1 MLSRI
6 AESLYWLGRH
16 VERADCTARI
26 LDTYL
31 HLLPAG
37 SWQADHQVIR
47 SLLDSMG
54 LSDDE
59 TVGVGHQAASG
70 QLVRTLVFDGEIA
83 QLAGKVKNDL
93 MVWFDAADAKTIQTD
108 EAGKDLFLHIGF

>member
-37 SWQADHQVIR
+37 SWQSDHQVIR

-54 LSDDE
+54 LSDDD
-59 TVGVGHQAASG
+59 TVGTASQADSG
-70 QLVRTLVFDGEIA
+70 QLVRALVFDGERA
-83 QLAGKVKNDL
+83 SSVAGALTAARENARGVRDAIPL
-93 MVWFDAADAKTIQTD
+93 DVW
-108 EAGKDLFLHIGF
+108 E

>member
-31 HLLPAG
+31 HLLPTG
-37 SWQADHQVIR
+37 SWATDHQVIR
-47 SLLDSMG
+47 SLVDSMG
-54 LSDDE
+54 LSGDE
-59 TVGVGHQAASG
+59 EVEGADSG
-70 QLVRTLVFDGEIA
+70 NWSALWCSTPNELRRCPA
-83 QLAGKVKNDL
+83 R
-93 MVWFDAADAKTIQTD
+93 
-108 EAGKDLFLHIGF
+108 

>member
-31 HLLPAG
+31 HLLPTG
-37 SWQADHQVIR
+37 SWATDHQVIR
-47 SLLDSMG
+47 SLVDSMTN
-54 LSDDE
+54 E
-59 TVGVGHQAASG
+59 VV
-70 QLVRTLVFDGEIA
+70 VRDGNAIR
-83 QLAGKVKNDL
+83 DL
-93 MVWFDAADAKTIQTD
+93 IPGEPLGYD
-108 EAGKDLFLHIGF
+108 EAVRLALEERAKDPKTAKPESAAARSSRSGAE